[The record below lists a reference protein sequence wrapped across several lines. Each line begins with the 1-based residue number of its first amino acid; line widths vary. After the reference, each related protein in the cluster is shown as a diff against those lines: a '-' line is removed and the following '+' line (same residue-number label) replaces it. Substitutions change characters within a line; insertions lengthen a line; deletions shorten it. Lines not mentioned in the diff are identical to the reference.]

1 MMKFT
6 IFACLVL
13 LPYSVFANPLLGTWE
28 FVQGKYAVDDGFVS
42 AKAPEITSIKLVTA
56 THFSYITEKN
66 GQFSYAGGGQYQL
79 TDGQFIETV
88 KYGNIASLMGKTMA
102 FDYKVEG
109 NLWHHSLT
117 ENGQLVEAEVW
128 RKIK

>member
-1 MMKFT
+1 MRFV
-6 IFACLVL
+6 IFVGLAL
-13 LPYSVFANPLLGTWE
+13 LSCSVFANPLLGTWE
-28 FVQGKYAVDDGFVS
+28 FVQGKYAVENGFVS
-42 AKAPEITSIKLVTA
+42 AKAPEITSVKLVTA
-56 THFSYITEKN
+56 SHFSYITETN
-66 GQFSYAGGGQYQL
+66 GQFSYAGGGQYKL
-79 TDGQFIETV
+79 TDGQFIETF

-102 FDYKVEG
+102 FDYKVAG

>member
-1 MMKFT
+1 MRFV
-6 IFACLVL
+6 IFVGLAL
-13 LPYSVFANPLLGTWE
+13 LSCSVFANPLLGTWE
-28 FVQGKYAVDDGFVS
+28 FVQGKYAVENGFVT
-42 AKAPEITSIKLVTA
+42 AKAPEITSVKLVTA
-56 THFSYITEKN
+56 SHFSYITEKN
-66 GQFSYAGGGQYQL
+66 GQFSYAGGGQYKL
-79 TDGQFIETV
+79 TDGQFIETF

-102 FDYKVEG
+102 FDYKVAG

>member
-1 MMKFT
+1 M
-6 IFACLVL
+6 L
-13 LPYSVFANPLLGTWE
+13 SVCEPFIRHGE
-28 FVQGKYAVDDGFVS
+28 FVQGKYAVENGFVT
-42 AKAPEITSIKLVTA
+42 AKAPEITSVKLVTA
-56 THFSYITEKN
+56 SHFSYITEKN
-66 GQFSYAGGGQYQL
+66 GQFSYAGGGQYKL
-79 TDGQFIETV
+79 TDGQFIETF

-102 FDYKVEG
+102 FDYKVAG

>member
-1 MMKFT
+1 MRFV
-6 IFACLVL
+6 IFVGLAL
-13 LPYSVFANPLLGTWE
+13 LSCSVFANPLLGTWE
-28 FVQGKYAVDDGFVS
+28 FVQGKYAVENGFVT
-42 AKAPEITSIKLVTA
+42 AKVPEITSVKLVTA
-56 THFSYITEKN
+56 SHFSYITEKN
-66 GQFSYAGGGQYQL
+66 GQFSYAGGGQYKL
-79 TDGQFIETV
+79 TDGQFIETF

-102 FDYKVEG
+102 FDYKVAG

>member
-1 MMKFT
+1 MKFT

-28 FVQGKYAVDDGFVS
+28 FVQGKYAVEDGFVS

-66 GQFSYAGGGQYQL
+66 GQF
-79 TDGQFIETV
+79 IETFE
-88 KYGNIASLMGKTMA
+88 YGNIASLMGKTMA

-117 ENGQLVEAEVW
+117 DNGQLVEAEVW

>member
-1 MMKFT
+1 MRFV
-6 IFACLVL
+6 IFVGLAL
-13 LPYSVFANPLLGTWE
+13 LPCPVFANPILGTWE
-28 FVQGKYAVDDGFVS
+28 FVQGKYAVENGFVT
-42 AKAPEITSIKLVTA
+42 AKAPEITSVKLVTA
-56 THFSYITEKN
+56 SHFSYITEKN
-66 GQFSYAGGGQYQL
+66 GQFSYAGGGQYKL
-79 TDGQFIETV
+79 TDGQFIETF

-102 FDYKVEG
+102 FDYKVAG